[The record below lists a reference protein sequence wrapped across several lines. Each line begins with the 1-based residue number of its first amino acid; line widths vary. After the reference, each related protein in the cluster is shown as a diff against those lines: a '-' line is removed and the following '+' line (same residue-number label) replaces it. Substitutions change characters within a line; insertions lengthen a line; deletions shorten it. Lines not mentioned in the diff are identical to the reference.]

1 MAVLFVF
8 AIFGVSAFTIHEL
21 IFNDSFGDKIDYI
34 IKICK
39 FTILL
44 KISST
49 GVFKKACH
57 LKRREWKYL
66 CKGNIVDYVEEYVD
80 ELIEFCSF
88 VSRNK
93 ESLNPVS
100 DEIESICQEADQ
112 IYLDL
117 REYVINPTVRR
128 SLTRVVNKQDCTESD
143 YRAYD
148 MMEAVLDNATN
159 KTNDLRRRSR
169 DLLDKALE
177 NESIE
182 IDKIVDNWEN
192 GVSIS
197 ESTSGSSA
205 SNEEDKGDVN
215 TSNNDNNRA
224 EDGQSVAE
232 QNDLSNVFNEFSSP
246 LWDEKDEYAD
256 EEDSDQLMSC
266 SSVA

>member
-49 GVFKKACH
+49 GVFKKARC

-66 CKGNIVDYVEEYVD
+66 CKGRISEYVEEYVD

-100 DEIESICQEADQ
+100 GEIEPICRESDQ
-112 IYLDL
+112 IYLNL
-117 REYVINPTVRR
+117 REYVVNPA
-128 SLTRVVNKQDCTESD
+128 LPVVTQIL
-143 YRAYD
+143 Y
-148 MMEAVLDNATN
+148 
-159 KTNDLRRRSR
+159 
-169 DLLDKALE
+169 
-177 NESIE
+177 
-182 IDKIVDNWEN
+182 
-192 GVSIS
+192 
-197 ESTSGSSA
+197 
-205 SNEEDKGDVN
+205 
-215 TSNNDNNRA
+215 
-224 EDGQSVAE
+224 
-232 QNDLSNVFNEFSSP
+232 SP
-246 LWDEKDEYAD
+246 LTC
-256 EEDSDQLMSC
+256 SIT
-266 SSVA
+266 SSVL